1 MAIKLVVLKSGED
14 LIADVKE
21 IQSENSNEVIG
32 YYFYNPLLLKL
43 VSVDPK
49 PIVLSEENGYE
60 TEVGIAKEFQSKV
73 SVTFYPWIPLSQ
85 TRDIPCSADWVVT
98 IVEPQEHV
106 VKLYQEKVNGRTNS
120 NVDQDSVI
128 AE

>member
-49 PIVLSEENGYE
+49 PIEAVDSCLLYTSP
-60 TEVGIAKEFQSKV
+60 S
-73 SVTFYPWIPLSQ
+73 PRDR
-85 TRDIPCSADWVVT
+85 TRARMPSSA
-98 IVEPQEHV
+98 
-106 VKLYQEKVNGRTNS
+106 
-120 NVDQDSVI
+120 
-128 AE
+128 

>member
-21 IQSENSNEVIG
+21 IQSEKSNEVIG
-32 YYFYNPLLLKL
+32 YYFYNPLILKL

-60 TEVGIAKEFQSKV
+60 TRLELLKNFN
-73 SVTFYPWIPLSQ
+73 L
-85 TRDIPCSADWVVT
+85 
-98 IVEPQEHV
+98 
-106 VKLYQEKVNGRTNS
+106 KLE
-120 NVDQDSVI
+120 
-128 AE
+128 